1 MVICPQCSIQHDEGE
16 EFCGK
21 CGSFLLAIED
31 PPSKEESANV
41 KLFCPKCQV
50 LYKKGN
56 YCMRC
61 GSLLM
66 RGTPTKETGAQR
78 LEKKSTK
85 RLSKEWLRLLKEEKA
100 LESRMRKLE
109 TQREKISEDVLD
121 PLFIRYKE
129 RLESLSPLYQEIE
142 TELESIR
149 KRASGEMASL
159 EDELQPIQK
168 RLEEFQ
174 SLYKLGAV
182 TKPDFVREKKGLKKE
197 IKLREKSL
205 KKYRQIL
212 SLLPAKMGGRTV
224 SPGLAG
230 DLLQPIPLIIAGIII
245 PLMIAGAYFL
255 RPQHTDS
262 GTLVLKEVVVSA
274 PTPSSS
280 NHRPAVLE
288 DSDSEKIGSLF
299 EDIRQAN
306 LQKNIDLF
314 MSCFSSDFNGTEA
327 KRLNTLKMW
336 ENYNY
341 LDLSYNLKK
350 QAISGDTAD
359 IRLEWLVRTSQKMSG
374 RQKNGRTV
382 LDVTLKRED
391 GQWKIIDIKPVS

>member
-1 MVICPQCSIQHDEGE
+1 MVICPQCSIPHGEGDEYCE
-16 EFCGK
+16 K

-31 PPSKEESANV
+31 PPSEEERANV
-41 KLFCPKCQV
+41 KLYCPKCQV

-56 YCMRC
+56 YCMKC

-66 RGTPTKETGAQR
+66 RGTPSKEAGAQR
-78 LEKKSTK
+78 LEKKATK
-85 RLSKEWLRLLKEEKA
+85 RLSKEWLRLFKEQKA

-109 TQREKISEDVLD
+109 TQREKISVDVLD

-129 RLESLSPLYQEIE
+129 RLESLSPLYQEVE
-142 TELESIR
+142 TELKSIR

-159 EDELQPIQK
+159 EDELKPIQK
-168 RLEEFQ
+168 RLGEFQ
-174 SLYKLGAV
+174 SLYKSGAV

-212 SLLPAKMGGRTV
+212 SLLPAKMGGHTV
-224 SPGLAG
+224 SAGLAG
-230 DLLQPIPLIIAGIII
+230 DLLRPIPLIIVGIII
-245 PLMIAGAYFL
+245 PLMIAGGYYL
-255 RPQHTDS
+255 WPQHTES
-262 GTLVLKEVVVSA
+262 GTLVLKEVVVFPS
-274 PTPSSS
+274 TPSSS
-280 NHRPAVLE
+280 NHQPAVMKDNE
-288 DSDSEKIGSLF
+288 SEKIGSLF
-299 EDIRQAN
+299 ENIRQAN
-306 LQKNIDLF
+306 LQKDIDLF
-314 MSCFSSDFNGTEA
+314 MSCFSSDFNGTET

-341 LDLSYNLKK
+341 LDLSYDLKK
-350 QAISGDTAD
+350 QTISGDTAD
-359 IRLEWLVRTSQKMSG
+359 VRLEWLVRTSQKMSG

-391 GQWKIIDIKPVS
+391 GRWKIVDIKPVS